1 MNNTYDKLRKHFN
14 KPDTCCTSS
23 EWYLKSIVSE
33 LTIQY
38 LIFNDK
44 NAKGEKLDEDHQ
56 FPAWSC
62 SNSFYDS
69 IGEHLYDE
77 EDDMKEYRD
86 TQLFYSREY
95 FRKLVK
101 SIPYVL
107 IERIC
112 FCPCCN
118 KFDDIFYTPLML

>member
-1 MNNTYDKLRKHFN
+1 M
-14 KPDTCCTSS
+14 
-23 EWYLKSIVSE
+23 KSIIFE

-44 NAKGEKLDEDHQ
+44 NAKGERLYKYHQ
-56 FPAWSC
+56 FLDWSC
-62 SNSFYDS
+62 WDSFYDY
-69 IGEHLYDE
+69 IEKHLYDE

-86 TQLFYSREY
+86 TQLFYSRKY

-118 KFDDIFYTPLML
+118 KFDDIFYTPLMF